1 MTCFQSNN
9 SVLISDINK
18 SKKYFKKKVILKN
31 KRISVVLVFLM
42 IALSEIIEISFVKK
56 EEPGKMLIQ
65 MRKEKILK
73 ASKKIKKFKV

>member
-1 MTCFQSNN
+1 MTCFQSNS

-18 SKKYFKKKVILKN
+18 SKKYIKKKVILKN

-42 IALSEIIEISFVKK
+42 IAWSEIIEISFVKK

-73 ASKKIKKFKV
+73 TSKKIKKFKV

>member
-1 MTCFQSNN
+1 M
-9 SVLISDINK
+9 
-18 SKKYFKKKVILKN
+18 ILKN

-56 EEPGKMLIQ
+56 EEPDKMLIQ

-73 ASKKIKKFKV
+73 TSKKIKKFKV

>member
-1 MTCFQSNN
+1 MTCFQSNS

-42 IALSEIIEISFVKK
+42 IAWSEIIEISFVKK

-73 ASKKIKKFKV
+73 TSKKIKKFKV

>member
-1 MTCFQSNN
+1 M
-9 SVLISDINK
+9 
-18 SKKYFKKKVILKN
+18 ILKN

-73 ASKKIKKFKV
+73 TSKKIKKFKV